1 MLEDSG
7 IQYELNPHGKTLTEA
22 QIFKKIEDLDGLVA
36 GLEPLNKKVLGNA
49 RKLKVIS
56 RVGVGLDTID
66 LKEAERRKIRVENTP
81 DGPTEAV
88 AELTIGLI
96 IDLLRKISVH
106 DRKVKGGLWV
116 KMPGN
121 LLNKKT
127 VGIIGFGRIGKR
139 LSALLEPFQ
148 ASVIFY
154 DPYVTEGTGNSIKV
168 ELDYLLKSSDVV
180 TLHLPYTEETNGIIN
195 NEKLALMKKTAFL
208 INVSRGGLVEEE
220 ALYRFL
226 KEGEIAGAAMD
237 TFAQEPYHG
246 DLCKCENVT
255 LTPHVGSFTQ
265 ESRQQMEIEAV
276 RNLLNYLK

>member
-1 MLEDSG
+1 
-7 IQYELNPHGKTLTEA
+7 
-22 QIFKKIEDLDGLVA
+22 
-36 GLEPLNKKVLGNA
+36 
-49 RKLKVIS
+49 
-56 RVGVGLDTID
+56 
-66 LKEAERRKIRVENTP
+66 
-81 DGPTEAV
+81 
-88 AELTIGLI
+88 
-96 IDLLRKISVH
+96 
-106 DRKVKGGLWV
+106 
-116 KMPGN
+116 
-121 LLNKKT
+121 
-127 VGIIGFGRIGKR
+127 IIGFGRIGKR